1 MENIASQQKDMI
13 KKQKLYLIYNWK
25 TNIQN

>member
-25 TNIQN
+25 TNLQN